1 MKAGDNMNSSMEYE
15 EYRQNIII
23 RLKRIEGQV
32 KGIYNMIEQDKN
44 CVDIL
49 IQVAAV
55 RAAVNRVGGLILQNH
70 SKKCVKQV
78 LESEKCPEVINEL
91 VDTIQKFLKFVD

>member
-1 MKAGDNMNSSMEYE
+1 MTGEHREQKEDLLK
-15 EYRQNIII
+15 

-32 KGIYNMIEQDKN
+32 KGIQKMIEEDKY

-49 IQVAAV
+49 TQVAAV
-55 RAAVNRVGGLILQNH
+55 RAAVNKVGGIVLENH
-70 SKKCVKQV
+70 SKTCLLNAMTAEDRDKAVT
-78 LESEKCPEVINEL
+78 EM